1 MERKLVLHTIMEGKG
16 LMPTSTGWATFKQR
30 WSNGNKTLAK
40 YLFTPIHEWQK
51 KKNRQLLSGVLFGRI
66 KHEKEPLKK
75 VDLEPV
81 YFLNQ

>member
-1 MERKLVLHTIMEGKG
+1 MEAKLVLHTIMEEKG
-16 LMPTSTGWATFKQR
+16 LMPTSTGRATYKQR
-30 WSNGNKTLAK
+30 WSNGNKILAK

-51 KKNRQLLSGVLFGRI
+51 NRKLLSGVLFGRI

-81 YFLNQ
+81 CFLGF